1 MVLLSKRILMQRMN
15 NNFEGLF
22 SSMKKSASL
31 TEEYI
36 MSTFG
41 ESDEDTKIVEDSMK
55 YSLFAGG
62 KRIRPYLA
70 LEICKLFGG
79 EEKSA
84 LPFAAAIEMIH
95 TFSLIHDD
103 LPTMDDDFMRRGKPT
118 NHMVFGEDV
127 ALLAGDAL
135 ALKAF
140 GVVASNPF
148 VSPDFSLL
156 AVKALSYAAAER
168 GMVGGQVIDMRGE
181 ETSLSFEEL
190 KKLQALKTG
199 ALIEVSVRLGAYAA
213 GVSDNDKRM
222 DDALKYARG
231 IGLAFQIKDDIL
243 DVMGDEALLGK
254 PIGSDAENSKSTF
267 LTYMSIEEAE
277 KYAFSLTNK
286 AKNAISGYEG
296 AEELLALADYLL
308 VREL

>member
-1 MVLLSKRILMQRMN
+1 
-15 NNFEGLF
+15 
-22 SSMKKSASL
+22 MKESARL
-31 TEEYI
+31 TEEYL

-41 ESDEDTKIVEDSMK
+41 EIDEDTKSVEDSMK

-79 EEKSA
+79 KEKSA
-84 LPFAAAIEMIH
+84 LPFAAALEMIH

-103 LPTMDDDFMRRGKPT
+103 LPMMDDDELRRGKPT
-118 NHMVFGEDV
+118 NHVVFGEAT

-140 GVVASNPF
+140 GVAASNPHT
-148 VSPDFSLL
+148 SPEFSCL
-156 AVKALSYAAAER
+156 AVRALSSAAAER
-168 GMVGGQVIDMRGE
+168 GMVGGQIIDMRGE
-181 ETSLSFEEL
+181 KTSLSLDEL

-199 ALIEVSVRLGAYAA
+199 ALIEVSARLGAYAA
-213 GVSDNDKRM
+213 GIFDGDKRM

-243 DVMGDEALLGK
+243 DVTGDEALLGK

-267 LTYMSIEEAE
+267 LTFMSIEEAE
-277 KYAFSLTNK
+277 KYAFSLTNE
-286 AKNAISGYEG
+286 AKDAISGYEG
-296 AEELLALADYLL
+296 SENLLSLADYLL
-308 VREL
+308 IRES